1 MLIKEVCELCG
12 LTKKAVEYYESK
24 GLLKPAVLENGYR
37 SYGENEISVL
47 KEITVLRGC
56 GISIPDIREIL
67 QSTIKAAVLE
77 KHRYAAVLREERI
90 AEVRSR
96 IDSLIEDYDIEREF
110 SSLERGSDYVMTIK
124 EKLALVFPGN
134 YGVFLSVHFGRFLN
148 EAADTDEKRAACS
161 AVIQYLDSIELYLS
175 PEVTEFMEIYAE
187 SFSEKNNAAELQAQ
201 ISGKI
206 INAAEDPDSFIEQ
219 NEAEIKQYL
228 DYKTS
233 EEFKSS
239 PAGQMQKSLLDF
251 QKASGYQEIF
261 ITNMKLLSASYSEY
275 SLMLERAN
283 EKFIQRFPAS
293 KDIYKQK

>member
-67 QSTIKAAVLE
+67 QSTSKAAVLE

-110 SSLERGSDYVMTIK
+110 RSLERGSDYVMTIK

-175 PEVTEFMEIYAE
+175 PEVTEFMEMYAE
-187 SFSEKNNAAELQAQ
+187 AFSEKNNAAELQAQ

-219 NEAEIKQYL
+219 NEAEIKKYL

-261 ITNMKLLSASYSEY
+261 ISNMKLLSASYAEY

-283 EKFIQRFPAS
+283 EKFIQRFPVS
-293 KDIYKQK
+293 KDIYK